1 MKTKMNNKVK
11 ALLMAC
17 CAVLLVFA
25 SVIGTLAYLT
35 DTKTVTN
42 TFTVGNVQIKL
53 DEAQVNPET
62 GKKISSEVRISGPQA
77 TNSYKI
83 LPGRT
88 IDKDPTVTVLSGS
101 EECYVRAIVT
111 LTVSGGSGK
120 AQTNMN
126 ALIDSAKTT
135 SDAHFTWTLKSE
147 NTAQVVY
154 EVRYNTA
161 VSQNGN
167 DQPFVLFETIDIPSG
182 WNNADLTALQ
192 GLKIEIEAHAIQA
205 ESFAN
210 ADAAWAAFDAQ
221 P

>member
-25 SVIGTLAYLT
+25 SVLGTLAYLT

-53 DEAQVNPET
+53 DEANVDANGKQTSGRTET
-62 GKKISSEVRISGPQA
+62 GM
-77 TNSYKI
+77 TNVKLI
-83 LPGRT
+83 PGRT

-111 LTVSGGSGK
+111 LTVSVGSKK
-120 AQTNMN
+120 AQSNMK
-126 ALIDSAKTT
+126 ALINSAMTT
-135 SDAHFTWTLKSE
+135 SDANFTWTLQNETTDK
-147 NTAQVVY
+147 VVY
-154 EVRYNTA
+154 EVHYNPA

-167 DQPFVLFETIDIPSG
+167 DQPFVLFKTIDVPSG

-205 ESFAN
+205 DGFAN
-210 ADAAWAAFDAQ
+210 ADAAWAAFNAQ